1 MVSSLYFPSIIFIVQ
16 VVTSNR
22 FIFMV
27 SYTAAK
33 IGNGI
38 FVDHAT
44 GVVIGETAII
54 GNRVSLMQ
62 VSDVSYTMF
71 VETMSKINTT

>member
-1 MVSSLYFPSIIFIVQ
+1 
-16 VVTSNR
+16 
-22 FIFMV
+22 MV

>member
-1 MVSSLYFPSIIFIVQ
+1 MFHLLYSLFKWLLPTVSFLWFCH
-16 VVTSNR
+16 
-22 FIFMV
+22 
-27 SYTAAK
+27 TAAK

-38 FVDHAT
+38 LVDHGT

-62 VSDVSYTMF
+62 VS
-71 VETMSKINTT
+71 E

>member
-1 MVSSLYFPSIIFIVQ
+1 LFKCLLLTVSFI
-16 VVTSNR
+16 
-22 FIFMV
+22 
-27 SYTAAK
+27 AAT

-38 FVDHAT
+38 LVDHGT

-62 VSDVSYTMF
+62 VSDVSQIEFSMIFWANSFLKLNRITNSDF
-71 VETMSKINTT
+71 GRV